1 MLKEK
6 LFAQKFVM
14 ISEIAVFFGKGLK
27 QLRIIV
33 IVIVIVKDKDTDRQ
47 LGRRPGTEQ

>member
-33 IVIVIVKDKDTDRQ
+33 IVKDKDTDRQ

>member
-33 IVIVIVKDKDTDRQ
+33 IVKDKDMDRQ